1 MLLSALNAFAYSLLA
16 LSFRIVDVSAAS
28 VLYETWPVIFVAL
41 RQQLNRQPIHIH
53 IHIHQLAAFTPAIAG
68 TILVAASQH
77 SDQQS
82 FFHIDA
88 TTFLGTV
95 IAITGGAAIASMA
108 FTFSWAEQIHHDIFA
123 YRDNTQSSQ
132 TKDDTRTALI
142 LIAFMATNAIS
153 LPINAIIATVAG
165 ETITSA
171 QIALGLLTGIF
182 IQGAGSI
189 LFRLANIFTLAVC
202 PSTRQ
207 PLPRDQSS

>member
-41 RQQLNRQPIHIH
+41 SQQPNRQP

-88 TTFLGTV
+88 TTSLGTV

-108 FTFSWAEQIHHDIFA
+108 FTFSWAEQVHHDIFA

-165 ETITSA
+165 
-171 QIALGLLTGIF
+171 
-182 IQGAGSI
+182 
-189 LFRLANIFTLAVC
+189 
-202 PSTRQ
+202 
-207 PLPRDQSS
+207 